1 MAHFFLA
8 MARNDKF
15 FIHTIFNVKGDG
27 LHGKLCLNDFS
38 LFLVKFYN
46 NEKFSHGQNFFAMA
60 RFFPWPGC
68 FPMGK
73 ACFPWEK
80 WFLPWESEL
89 QVLFIG
95 IYNKDRESIISF
107 Y

>member
-1 MAHFFLA
+1 MAI
-8 MARNDKF
+8 MAIWF
-15 FIHTIFNVKGDG
+15 PICF
-27 LHGKLCLNDFS
+27 C
-38 LFLVKFYN
+38 YN
-46 NEKFSHGQNFFAMA
+46 YTKKCVIPAYFFSHGQHFFAMA
-60 RFFPWPGC
+60 RFFPWPSC

-80 WFLPWESEL
+80 GFLPWESEL

-107 Y
+107 N